1 MKSMKKRL
9 SLTKLNKATKTYDIK
24 TLGLCYCYCRG
35 MKVPMNGTSLRVQ
48 SYYLLN
54 SMLISARYIKYSE
67 NKLNI
72 LEKTTLLLKI
82 YLLR

>member
-48 SYYLLN
+48 SYYLF
-54 SMLISARYIKYSE
+54 K
-67 NKLNI
+67 
-72 LEKTTLLLKI
+72 
-82 YLLR
+82 